1 MARTQDFLR
10 FIVTAGCVLVATPTL
25 AQLPASPT
33 PDTTFV
39 VPAAV
44 GFVND
49 FAELLSDESEDELER
64 IVLEVRDKSRGEIA
78 IVTLL
83 SLRGRPAQ
91 EVAMTIGRTWGVGYA
106 GAPEDPR
113 TNTGVVVLVAPT
125 ERQVRVE
132 VGTGAEAFISDEIA
146 ESIAKAMARC
156 FGKGAFENG
165 LRVGVTILA
174 TIFSEQFNF
183 ELTTTRKEPEAC

>member
-1 MARTQDFLR
+1 MVRTQGFLR
-10 FIVTAGCVLVATPTL
+10 LIVTAGYVVVATPTL

-49 FAELLSDESEDELER
+49 FAELLSDESEDQLER

-83 SLRGRPAQ
+83 SLGGRTAQ

-125 ERQVRVE
+125 ERHVRVE

-165 LRVGVTILA
+165 PRVGVTILA

-183 ELTTTRKEPEAC
+183 ELTTTRKDPEAC